1 MMSKVVRYQFMG
13 SWFLFWLLFVSG
25 IGLPFALLY
34 LLNTTIRLDSELTDP
49 EEFMAAYRAG
59 KLAKTRPTVLQ
70 KA

>member
-1 MMSKVVRYQFMG
+1 MSKVVRYQFMG

-49 EEFMAAYRAG
+49 EEFMEAYRTG
-59 KLAKTRPTVLQ
+59 KLAKGRPTVLQ